1 MNFDDRLED
10 RKIEDRNIIC
20 FVIFMYGGGG
30 GGVENVL
37 VDLKVWFDV
46 FWGDFK
52 KYLICFNVVEI
63 VSFEVNVI

>member
-1 MNFDDRLED
+1 MFEFDDRLED
-10 RKIEDRNIIC
+10 REIENRNIIC

-30 GGVENVL
+30 GLENVL